1 MTSCISIQVYLLSQS
16 SVYQVFYS
24 GSALSGSIIASWTRA
39 NLNTSTS
46 STECTTNISSNMSN
60 ELFAAISF
68 AATGNF
74 SISYYWDNL
83 WDLYIDD
90 TQYSFSNIG
99 GSNFYYYAEAGKYY
113 KYLNL

>member
-1 MTSCISIQVYLLSQS
+1 MTSCISIQVYLLRQS
-16 SVYQVFYS
+16 TVYQIFYS
-24 GSALSGSIIASWTRA
+24 GLALSGSIIASWTRA
-39 NLNTSTS
+39 NLNTDTLS
-46 STECTTNISSNMSN
+46 SECTTNISSNMSN

-74 SISYYWDNL
+74 SISYYWDYL

-99 GSNFYYYAEAGKYY
+99 GSIFYYYAEAGKYY